1 MKPVESDAA
10 LAAMLA
16 RRASSLPGRSS
27 SRYSSRCSSRA
38 GDPDSLGN
46 HDQGQAPTAT
56 PSCSREAF
64 ERHQS
69 PVWVQRF
76 RGHEPHAA
84 QPGTFAHT
92 YAVIVLITRGLSRIR
107 HTGDLVLRA
116 GDVHLIPPGDAHSAA
131 HFDDME
137 GWGLAFHPEAFPQD
151 DTSWGSQTG

>member
-1 MKPVESDAA
+1 MTK
-10 LAAMLA
+10 A
-16 RRASSLPGRSS
+16 R
-27 SRYSSRCSSRA
+27 
-38 GDPDSLGN
+38 
-46 HDQGQAPTAT
+46 APTAT

-64 ERHQS
+64 ERHQA

-92 YAVIVLITRGLSRIR
+92 YAVIVLVTRGLSRIR

-116 GDVHLIPPGDAHSAA
+116 GDVHLIPPGDAHGAA

-137 GWGLAFHPEAFPQD
+137 GWALGLD
-151 DTSWGSQTG
+151 R